1 MEPELSVNPDFAVAE
16 GAAIQA
22 AIIEGLIDN
31 EESLVVTDVNPY
43 TLGVLVTDG
52 ISDDC
57 MSVVIPRNVTI
68 PVMRSE
74 IYYTYADGQTE
85 ARIRVEF
92 SYNLNGML
100 EVEAKIVSTG
110 KQASIEIDMMEGEK
124 SERIDVS
131 MWKDAPGAKAFR
143 TVIRR
148 AERRLRELEENEP
161 LLFEKLEDSLYH
173 LKEALIKGDME
184 QAKEEEEFIMELLEE

>member
-1 MEPELSVNPDFAVAE
+1 M
-16 GAAIQA
+16 I
-22 AIIEGLIDN
+22 
-31 EESLVVTDVNPY
+31 
-43 TLGVLVTDG
+43 LGVNKMLNNTIASHNHLLG
-52 ISDDC
+52 KFRISG
-57 MSVVIPRNVTI
+57 I
-68 PVMRSE
+68 PVRKAGE
-74 IYYTYADGQTE
+74 E
-85 ARIRVEF
+85 RIRVEF

-161 LLFEKLEDSLYH
+161 LLFEELEDSLYH